1 MKGFHKTFLFLFIII
16 QVILTQGCGGN
27 SNSEGNPN
35 ENCSDC
41 EQEKTVIQG
50 RVVDGP
56 LADAKVFIDLNK
68 NGKQDSDE
76 PSATT
81 NEAGFFSVSQSDNT
95 EASIV
100 SIGGTDAVTG
110 IELPNFML
118 TAELNSDPTKSIS
131 VNPLTTLL
139 TQLSDQER
147 QAVSNA
153 LAIKEDLETLSTRD
167 HWALAQ
173 DNNETAIAVQ
183 QVSQQIGLL
192 MLSITTLSETTDAG
206 RLMEANLEAARAMAE
221 LADAGNSV
229 PLDLTKTESVSIILN
244 KVSSEIMSN
253 NPLSMDLSDAIAG
266 PIVSFNRILA
276 HKDINPT
283 SELVAQLSRAVQDK
297 LQANITSLIS
307 GEMSIG
313 KFKTATRFDNLFS
326 GIELPPGEMT
336 VDTDKDNIPDFI
348 DSDDDNDQELD
359 ANDPAPLNRKPTI
372 DITLDINNDKV
383 MLNWEAEDLE
393 DNAIINLYYD
403 TDGSN
408 YDGEKINTANLYEDT
423 DSAYTW
429 NTTWA
434 SSGLRSGHYYIYAS
448 IDDGKNSPV
457 YAYAEEKVTISR
469 ASTISGTPNT
479 SINQGQQY
487 SFKPTVD
494 TDENLR
500 FLATGLP
507 NWMEIHPTT
516 GEVTGKP
523 TKDDIGEHKNIQIT
537 VTDILGNSASLP
549 TFDIVVFDITENDA
563 PRITNTPLTSATEN
577 VEYRHQVN
585 AEDSDGPQ
593 LTYKLQGQP
602 ESMQISDTGQIT
614 WTPTGDILTSGEVTL
629 IVQDNH
635 PEHPKEAS
643 QVFTVNV
650 TLNYY
655 AEISFQ
661 DTSGTQDSPYYQLYE
676 DTLLMVE
683 VPVQPR
689 LTSDVIKEAH
699 FSVTN
704 QDNDTIIGDL
714 QFEESSDQ
722 PDTTKLYKVRL
733 TSRNLDTDQTYKLKL
748 TIETGLGSTTNEV
761 NLELE
766 KPSRIN
772 GLAEISTSGT
782 RISLDDDPDSMLYI
796 YEGICSDPF
805 SDLFFDQNESACP
818 SKTVYNETTGGNL
831 NNDDIYS
838 NTMVLKT
845 GNYLVNVGLPSPLYQ
860 SSNHSLVTFK
870 EKLWLFAGEQIWHS
884 ADGMSWTQV
893 SKQAPF
899 APTQAHKAVVFQDQ
913 LWVVVGRKGNEY
925 SGEVWNSSDG
935 ISWTQV
941 RGHQNSSDGGDLFTN
956 GNLLEI
962 ISYNGLM
969 WSFGTCPSQGC
980 EADGDTLEKPI
991 GQIMTSS
998 DGVNWNHFGNTNDI
1012 SYFIDIQPVIYGDQ
1026 LWLLGKTLDQDQPI
1040 TILKLS
1046 SNGSWERLTPKP
1058 QHKDTLSAAMEGH
1071 EVVVFDDK
1079 IWVVGNSRCALGNNT
1094 TEDSTFDCNQIY
1106 HTQDGLNWTSVTTT
1120 QNIMSHRGYT
1130 SMTEFNGKVWMTGGY
1145 HSNHWSEVAY
1155 SENGET
1161 WTKTN
1166 IQSNSFAP
1174 RTGHQLVE
1182 FNDSMWLIGGST
1194 QPGINSQVASAS
1206 LKNDVWRSSDGKT
1219 WELQLENAPFSARR
1233 DHQVTSFDG
1242 ALWLVGGYD
1251 GEYKND
1257 IWKFDGNEWIE
1268 FTPGLQF
1275 TPIADH
1281 QIVVFKGAMWLIGG
1295 RVSDDN
1301 FNSRIWI
1308 SSNAIPNPYPHPNP
1322 DNSNWYWFPII
1333 NLNSDHSGRIRTAHQ
1348 ASTSDDGESF
1358 WIFAGTDARGYTVNQ
1373 SIKIVNSFNI
1383 DGINPNYFSP
1393 RSGHQVTVSNGRFV
1407 LSGGS
1412 DSFGE
1417 FNEVFYSDDGI
1428 TWTQDTSV
1436 NLPPPRTEHQMLDFK
1451 ESNSN
1456 DSKLWI
1462 IGGDTRLDPQNTDP
1476 QQPRKV
1482 LHDIWVHDNNTNEWT
1497 ENIRLTAPAP
1507 YHSTNP

>member
-1 MKGFHKTFLFLFIII
+1 MKGFHKTFLFLFILT
-16 QVILTQGCGGN
+16 QVILIQGCGGN
-27 SNSEGNPN
+27 SNNEGDPN

-81 NEAGFFSVSQSDNT
+81 NEAGFFSVSQPDNT

-183 QVSQQIGLL
+183 QSSQQIGLL

-229 PLDLTKTESVSIILN
+229 PLDLTATESVSVILN
-244 KVSSEIMSN
+244 KVSSAIMPN

-336 VDTDKDNIPDFI
+336 VDTDEDNIPDFI

-359 ANDPAPLNRKPTI
+359 ANDLAPLNRKPTI
-372 DITLDINNDKV
+372 DITFDIYNDNV

-423 DSAYTW
+423 DSSYTW

-448 IDDGKNSPV
+448 IDDGKNSPAYS
-457 YAYAEEKVTISR
+457 YAKKKVTISR
-469 ASTISGTPNT
+469 AFTISGTPNT

-500 FLATGLP
+500 FLATNLP
-507 NWMEIHPTT
+507 NWMEIHQTT

-549 TFDIVVFDITENDA
+549 TFDIVVIENDA

-577 VEYRHQVN
+577 IEYRHQVE
-585 AEDSDGPQ
+585 AEDSNGTI
-593 LTYKLQGQP
+593 LSYRLQGQP
-602 ESMQISDTGQIT
+602 EGMQITDTGEIT
-614 WTPTGDILTSGEVTL
+614 WTPIGVITSGEVTL

-635 PEHPKEAS
+635 PDHPKEAS

-655 AEISFQ
+655 AEISFKEILE
-661 DTSGTQDSPYYQLYE
+661 TEDSPYYQLFE
-676 DTLLMVE
+676 DTLLMVNVLAE
-683 VPVQPR
+683 PR
-689 LTSDVIKEAH
+689 HPNDAIKEAH

-704 QDNDTIIGDL
+704 QYNDIIVDNL
-714 QFEESSDQ
+714 QLEESSDQ
-722 PDTTKLYKVRL
+722 TNTTKSYKVRL
-733 TSRNLDTDQTYKLKL
+733 TSGNLETGQTYKFKL
-748 TIETGLGSTTNEV
+748 TVKTEMGFTTNDEV

-766 KPSRIN
+766 RPSRIN
-772 GLAEISTSGT
+772 GIAEISALGT
-782 RISLDDDPDSMLYI
+782 GTKISLDGNPDSTLYI

-818 SKTVYNETTGGNL
+818 IKIEYNETTDGNL
-831 NNDDIYS
+831 NIDNDDIYS

-899 APTQAHKAVVFQDQ
+899 APTQAHKAVVFQDL

-935 ISWTQV
+935 ISWTRV
-941 RGHQNSSDGGDLFTN
+941 REHRNSSEDGDLFTN
-956 GNLLEI
+956 SNLLEI

-980 EADGDTLEKPI
+980 EAI
-991 GQIMTSS
+991 GQIMTSNN
-998 DGVNWNHFGNTNDI
+998 GVNWTHFGNTDDI
-1012 SYFIDIQPVIYGDQ
+1012 SYFVDIQPVIYRDQ

-1040 TILKLS
+1040 TIVKIS
-1046 SNGSWERLTPKP
+1046 SNGSWERLTPQP

-1094 TEDSTFDCNQIY
+1094 TEDSTFDCDQIY
-1106 HTQDGLNWTSVTTT
+1106 HTEDGLNWTSVTTT

-1166 IQSNSFAP
+1166 VQSNSFTP
-1174 RTGHQLVE
+1174 RRTGHQLVE
-1182 FNDSMWLIGGST
+1182 FNGSMWLIGGST

-1233 DHQVTSFDG
+1233 DHQVISFGG

-1257 IWKFDGNEWIE
+1257 IWKFDGNEWVE
-1268 FTPGLQF
+1268 TPQNGATTF
-1275 TPIADH
+1275 PPVAHH
-1281 QIVVFKGAMWLIGG
+1281 QVFVAKNNLWLIGG
-1295 RVSDDN
+1295 NTDDN
-1301 FNSRIWI
+1301 YNS
-1308 SSNAIPNPYPHPNP
+1308 
-1322 DNSNWYWFPII
+1322 
-1333 NLNSDHSGRIRTAHQ
+1333 LNSYIWSSQDGSAWTQFFYSNYKSDIRTRHQ
-1348 ASTSDDGESF
+1348 AVTSNDGESV
-1358 WIFAGTDARGYTVNQ
+1358 WVIGGKDMSGYYRGQ
-1373 SIKIVNSFNI
+1373 SLKINLDNFTISRI
-1383 DGINPNYFSP
+1383 DPDLFHL
-1393 RSGHQVTVSNGRFV
+1393 RTGHQVTARNGRFV
-1407 LSGGS
+1407 LSGGYIFYA
-1412 DSFGE
+1412 DL
-1417 FNEVFYSDDGI
+1417 NEVFYSDDGI

-1436 NLPPPRTEHQMLDFK
+1436 NLPGRTEHQMLDFK

-1456 DSKLWI
+1456 DSKFWI
-1462 IGGDTRLDPQNTDP
+1462 IGGDTRLDPQNRDP
-1476 QQPRKV
+1476 QQPRKM